1 MAEITH
7 IREIRFKNGYIRG
20 YIEGTQA
27 GTGYKRV
34 QERGYKRVQEGTQKR
49 IHKKEGT
56 RRRVHE
62 RGYIRKRVHE
72 THENWSVEG
81 PSDYQ

>member
-34 QERGYKRVQEGTQKR
+34 QERGYR
-49 IHKKEGT
+49 IQ
-56 RRRVHE
+56 E
-62 RGYIRKRVHE
+62 RGYTKKD
-72 THENWSVEG
+72 T
-81 PSDYQ
+81 